1 MFGLINP
8 LYKIIGIIGLIAVL
22 FGTGYYRG
30 YSAEKKR
37 FDAFK
42 AELEASAKAQ
52 EKINQ
57 QIEQKNKLIA
67 DNSKREY
74 EAKIVALR
82 NYYAN
87 GLRHTD
93 ANKLPSLSNSTPI
106 SNGEAANLPL
116 ACAYTTQQLVSLQD
130 WIKAVKSYP
139 NR

>member
-8 LYKIIGIIGLIAVL
+8 LYKVIGIIGLVAVL

-30 YSAEKKR
+30 YSAEKQR

-42 AELEASAKAQ
+42 AELVASAKAQ

-74 EAKIVALR
+74 EAKIIALR
-82 NYYAN
+82 NYYDRMRN
-87 GLRHTD
+87 PDT
-93 ANKLPSLSNSTPI
+93 NKLPSVAITTHRVDEKATDSVFI
-106 SNGEAANLPL
+106 GQ
-116 ACAYTTQQLVSLQD
+116 CAETTLQLISLQD
-130 WIKAVKSYP
+130 WIKAVAD
-139 NR
+139 

>member
-8 LYKIIGIIGLIAVL
+8 LYKIIGIIGLVAVL
-22 FGTGYYRG
+22 FSTGYYRG
-30 YSAEKKR
+30 YSAEKQR

-42 AELEASAKAQ
+42 AELVASAKAQ

-82 NYYAN
+82 LYYDR
-87 GLRHTD
+87 LRHADT
-93 ANKLPSLSNSTPI
+93 NKLPSASITSHRVD
-106 SNGEAANLPL
+106 EAATDPIFIGQ
-116 ACAYTTQQLVSLQD
+116 CAETTLQLVLLQD
-130 WIKAVKSYP
+130 WVREVSK
-139 NR
+139 

>member
-1 MFGLINP
+1 VFGLINP
-8 LYKIIGIIGLIAVL
+8 LYKVIGIIGLVAVL

-30 YSAEKKR
+30 YSAEKQR

-42 AELEASAKAQ
+42 TELEASAKAQ

-82 NYYAN
+82 HYYDR
-87 GLRHTD
+87 LRHPDT
-93 ANKLPSLSNSTPI
+93 NKLPS
-106 SNGEAANLPL
+106 AAITAHRVDEKATDPVFIGQ
-116 ACAYTTQQLVSLQD
+116 CAETTLQLISLQD
-130 WIKAVKSYP
+130 WVLAISP
-139 NR
+139 

>member
-1 MFGLINP
+1 VFGLINP
-8 LYKIIGIIGLIAVL
+8 LYKVIGIIGLVVVL

-30 YSAEKKR
+30 YSAEKAR

-42 AELEASAKAQ
+42 TELEASAKAQ

-82 NYYAN
+82 HYYDR
-87 GLRHTD
+87 LRHPDT
-93 ANKLPSLSNSTPI
+93 NKLPSAAIAAHRVDEKATDPI
-106 SNGEAANLPL
+106 FIGQ
-116 ACAYTTQQLVSLQD
+116 CAETTLQLVSLQD
-130 WIKAVKSYP
+130 WVREVSK
-139 NR
+139 

>member
-8 LYKIIGIIGLIAVL
+8 LYKVIGIIGLVAVL

-30 YSAEKKR
+30 YSAEKQR

-42 AELEASAKAQ
+42 TELEASAKAQ

-82 NYYAN
+82 NYYDR
-87 GLRHTD
+87 LRHPDT
-93 ANKLPSLSNSTPI
+93 NKLPS
-106 SNGEAANLPL
+106 AAIAAHRVDEKATDPVFIGQ
-116 ACAYTTQQLVSLQD
+116 CAETTLQLISLQD
-130 WIKAVKSYP
+130 WIRATSP
-139 NR
+139 

>member
-8 LYKIIGIIGLIAVL
+8 LYKVIGIIGLVAVL

-30 YSAEKKR
+30 YSAEKER

-42 AELEASAKAQ
+42 AELVASAKAQ

-74 EAKIVALR
+74 EAKIIALR
-82 NYYAN
+82 HYYD
-87 GLRHTD
+87 GLRHPDT
-93 ANKLPSLSNSTPI
+93 NKLPSAAITAHRVDEKATDPI
-106 SNGEAANLPL
+106 FIGQ
-116 ACAYTTQQLVSLQD
+116 CAETTLQLVSLQD
-130 WIKAVKSYP
+130 WIKAVAD
-139 NR
+139 

>member
-8 LYKIIGIIGLIAVL
+8 LYKVIGIIGLVAVL

-42 AELEASAKAQ
+42 TELEASAKAQ

-82 NYYAN
+82 HYYDR
-87 GLRHTD
+87 LRHPDT
-93 ANKLPSLSNSTPI
+93 NKLPS
-106 SNGEAANLPL
+106 AAITAHRVDEKATDPVFIGQ
-116 ACAYTTQQLVSLQD
+116 CAETTLQLISLQD
-130 WIKAVKSYP
+130 WVLAISP
-139 NR
+139 

>member
-1 MFGLINP
+1 VFGLINP
-8 LYKIIGIIGLIAVL
+8 LYKIIGIIGLVAVL
-22 FGTGYYRG
+22 FGAGYYRG

-42 AELEASAKAQ
+42 TELEASAKAQ

-82 NYYAN
+82 NYYFN
-87 GLRHTD
+87 GMRNPDT
-93 ANKLPSLSNSTPI
+93 NKLPSAAIATHRVDEKATDPI
-106 SNGEAANLPL
+106 FIGQ
-116 ACAYTTQQLVSLQD
+116 CAETTLQLTSLQD
-130 WIKAVKSYP
+130 WVREISK
-139 NR
+139 

>member
-8 LYKIIGIIGLIAVL
+8 LYKIIGIIGLVAVL

-42 AELEASAKAQ
+42 TELEASAKAQ

-82 NYYAN
+82 HYYDR
-87 GLRHTD
+87 LRHPDT
-93 ANKLPSLSNSTPI
+93 NKLPSAAIAAHRVDEKATDPI
-106 SNGEAANLPL
+106 FIGQ
-116 ACAYTTQQLVSLQD
+116 CAETTLQLVSLQD
-130 WIKAVKSYP
+130 WVTAVSK
-139 NR
+139 

>member
-8 LYKIIGIIGLIAVL
+8 LYKVIAIIGLIAVL

-42 AELEASAKAQ
+42 SELEASAKAQ

-82 NYYAN
+82 HYYDR
-87 GLRHTD
+87 LRHSDT
-93 ANKLPSLSNSTPI
+93 NKLPSATITAHRVDEKTTDPVFI
-106 SNGEAANLPL
+106 GQ
-116 ACAYTTQQLVSLQD
+116 CAETTLQLVSLQD
-130 WIKAVKSYP
+130 WITSVSK
-139 NR
+139 

>member
-1 MFGLINP
+1 VFGLINP
-8 LYKIIGIIGLIAVL
+8 LYKIIGIIGLVAVL

-42 AELEASAKAQ
+42 TELEASAKAQ
-52 EKINQ
+52 EKINK

-82 NYYAN
+82 HYYDR
-87 GLRHTD
+87 LRHPDT
-93 ANKLPSLSNSTPI
+93 NKLPSAAIAAHRVDETATDPI
-106 SNGEAANLPL
+106 FIGQ
-116 ACAYTTQQLVSLQD
+116 CAETTLQLVSLQD
-130 WIKAVKSYP
+130 WVTAVSK
-139 NR
+139 

>member
-1 MFGLINP
+1 VFGLINP
-8 LYKIIGIIGLIAVL
+8 LYKIIGIIGLVAVL

-30 YSAEKKR
+30 YSAEKQR

-42 AELEASAKAQ
+42 SELVASAKAQ

-82 NYYAN
+82 NYYFDRVRN
-87 GLRHTD
+87 TD
-93 ANKLPSLSNSTPI
+93 QNKLPSASITTHRVDETATDPVFI
-106 SNGEAANLPL
+106 GQ
-116 ACAYTTQQLVSLQD
+116 CAETTLQLVSLQD
-130 WIKAVKSYP
+130 WVTAVSK
-139 NR
+139 

>member
-1 MFGLINP
+1 VFGAINP
-8 LYKIIGIIGLIAVL
+8 LYKVIGIIGLVAVL

-42 AELEASAKAQ
+42 TELEASAKAQ

-74 EAKIVALR
+74 EAKIIALR
-82 NYYAN
+82 HYYDR
-87 GLRHTD
+87 LRHSDT
-93 ANKLPSLSNSTPI
+93 NKLPSAAIATHRVD
-106 SNGEAANLPL
+106 EAATDPIFIGQ
-116 ACAYTTQQLVSLQD
+116 CAETTIQLVSLQD
-130 WIKAVKSYP
+130 WVTAVSK
-139 NR
+139 

>member
-8 LYKIIGIIGLIAVL
+8 LYKVIGIIGLVAVL

-30 YSAEKKR
+30 YSAEKQR

-42 AELEASAKAQ
+42 AELVASAKAQ

-74 EAKIVALR
+74 EAKIIALR
-82 NYYAN
+82 HYYD
-87 GLRHTD
+87 GLRHPDT
-93 ANKLPSLSNSTPI
+93 NKLPSAAIAAHRVDEKATDPI
-106 SNGEAANLPL
+106 FIGQ
-116 ACAYTTQQLVSLQD
+116 CAETTLQLVSLQD
-130 WIKAVKSYP
+130 WVREISK
-139 NR
+139 

>member
-8 LYKIIGIIGLIAVL
+8 LYKVIGIIGLVAVL

-42 AELEASAKAQ
+42 TELEASAKAQ
-52 EKINQ
+52 EKINK

-82 NYYAN
+82 NYYDRM
-87 GLRHTD
+87 RHPDT
-93 ANKLPSLSNSTPI
+93 NKLPSAAIAAHRVDEKATDPI
-106 SNGEAANLPL
+106 FIGQ
-116 ACAYTTQQLVSLQD
+116 CAETTLQLISLQD
-130 WIKAVKSYP
+130 WVTAISK
-139 NR
+139 

>member
-8 LYKIIGIIGLIAVL
+8 LYKIIGIIGLVAVL

-30 YSAEKKR
+30 YSAEKHR

-42 AELEASAKAQ
+42 AELVASAKAQ

-74 EAKIVALR
+74 EAKIIALR
-82 NYYAN
+82 HYYD
-87 GLRHTD
+87 GLRYPDT
-93 ANKLPSLSNSTPI
+93 NKLPSATITAHRVDEKATDPVFI
-106 SNGEAANLPL
+106 GQ
-116 ACAYTTQQLVSLQD
+116 CAETTLQLISLQD
-130 WIKAVKSYP
+130 WVRAISD
-139 NR
+139 

>member
-8 LYKIIGIIGLIAVL
+8 LYKVIGIIGLVAVL

-30 YSAEKKR
+30 YSAEKQR

-42 AELEASAKAQ
+42 TELEASAKAQ
-52 EKINQ
+52 EKINK

-82 NYYAN
+82 NYYFN
-87 GLRHTD
+87 GMRHPGT
-93 ANKLPSLSNSTPI
+93 NKLPSLPI
-106 SNGEAANLPL
+106 ATHRVDEKATDPIFIGQ
-116 ACAYTTQQLVSLQD
+116 CAETTLQLVSLQD
-130 WIKAVKSYP
+130 WIKAVAD
-139 NR
+139 

>member
-8 LYKIIGIIGLIAVL
+8 LYKVIGIIGLVAVL

-30 YSAEKKR
+30 YSAEKQR

-42 AELEASAKAQ
+42 TELEASAKAQ

-82 NYYAN
+82 HYYDR
-87 GLRHTD
+87 LRHPDT
-93 ANKLPSLSNSTPI
+93 NKLPS
-106 SNGEAANLPL
+106 AAITAHRVDEKATDPVFIGQ
-116 ACAYTTQQLVSLQD
+116 CAETTLQLVSLQD
-130 WIKAVKSYP
+130 WVTAISK
-139 NR
+139 

>member
-8 LYKIIGIIGLIAVL
+8 LYKIIGIIGLVAVL
-22 FGTGYYRG
+22 FGAGYYRG
-30 YSAEKKR
+30 YSAEKAR

-42 AELEASAKAQ
+42 AELVASAKAQ

-82 NYYAN
+82 HYYDRM
-87 GLRHTD
+87 RHPDT
-93 ANKLPSLSNSTPI
+93 NKLPS
-106 SNGEAANLPL
+106 AAITAHRVDEKATDPVFIGQ
-116 ACAYTTQQLVSLQD
+116 CAETTLQLVSLQD
-130 WIKAVKSYP
+130 WIKSVAD
-139 NR
+139 

>member
-8 LYKIIGIIGLIAVL
+8 LYKILGIIGLVIAL
-22 FGTGYYRG
+22 FGFGYYRG
-30 YSAEKKR
+30 YSAEKQR

-67 DNSKREY
+67 TNIKSEY
-74 EAKIVALR
+74 ETKIIALR

-93 ANKLPSLSNSTPI
+93 SNKLPSLPDSTKGI
-106 SNGEAANLPL
+106 DGEASKLL
-116 ACAYTTQQLVSLQD
+116 LDCSYTTQQLDSLQY
-130 WIKAVKSYP
+130 WIRAVSK
-139 NR
+139 

>member
-8 LYKIIGIIGLIAVL
+8 LYKVIGIIGLVAVL

-30 YSAEKKR
+30 YSAEKQR

-42 AELEASAKAQ
+42 TELEASAKAQ

-82 NYYAN
+82 HYYDR
-87 GLRHTD
+87 LRHPDT
-93 ANKLPSLSNSTPI
+93 NKLPS
-106 SNGEAANLPL
+106 AAITAHRVDEKATDPVFIGQ
-116 ACAYTTQQLVSLQD
+116 CAETTLQLISLQD
-130 WIKAVKSYP
+130 WVRTIS
-139 NR
+139 N

>member
-1 MFGLINP
+1 VFGLINP
-8 LYKIIGIIGLIAVL
+8 LYKVIGIIGLVAVL

-30 YSAEKKR
+30 YSAEKQR

-42 AELEASAKAQ
+42 AELVASAKAQ

-82 NYYAN
+82 HYYDR
-87 GLRHTD
+87 LRHPDT
-93 ANKLPSLSNSTPI
+93 NKLPSAAITAHRVDEKATDPI
-106 SNGEAANLPL
+106 FIGQ
-116 ACAYTTQQLVSLQD
+116 CAETTLQLISLQD
-130 WIKAVKSYP
+130 WVTAISK
-139 NR
+139 

>member
-8 LYKIIGIIGLIAVL
+8 LYKVIGIIGLVAVL

-42 AELEASAKAQ
+42 AELVASAKAQ

-74 EAKIVALR
+74 EAKITSLR
-82 NYYAN
+82 LYYDR
-87 GLRHTD
+87 LRHPDT
-93 ANKLPSLSNSTPI
+93 NKLPSAAITAHRVDEKTTDPI
-106 SNGEAANLPL
+106 FIGQ
-116 ACAYTTQQLVSLQD
+116 CAETTLQLVSLQD
-130 WIKAVKSYP
+130 WIKAVAD
-139 NR
+139 

>member
-8 LYKIIGIIGLIAVL
+8 LYKIIGIIGLVAVL

-30 YSAEKKR
+30 YSAEKQR

-42 AELEASAKAQ
+42 AELVASAKAQ

-82 NYYAN
+82 HYYDR
-87 GLRHTD
+87 LRHPDT
-93 ANKLPSLSNSTPI
+93 NKLPSAAIATHRVDEKATDPI
-106 SNGEAANLPL
+106 FIGQ
-116 ACAYTTQQLVSLQD
+116 CAETTLQLISLQD
-130 WIKAVKSYP
+130 WVRTISD
-139 NR
+139 

>member
-8 LYKIIGIIGLIAVL
+8 LYKILGIIGLVIAL
-22 FGTGYYRG
+22 FGFGYYRG
-30 YSAEKKR
+30 YSAEKQR

-67 DNSKREY
+67 TNIKNEY
-74 EAKIVALR
+74 ETKIIALR

-93 ANKLPSLSNSTPI
+93 SNKLPSLPDSTKGI
-106 SNGEAANLPL
+106 DGEASKLL
-116 ACAYTTQQLVSLQD
+116 LDCSYTTQQLDSLQD
-130 WIKAVKSYP
+130 WIRAVSK
-139 NR
+139 

>member
-8 LYKIIGIIGLIAVL
+8 LYKIIGIIGLVAVL

-42 AELEASAKAQ
+42 TELEASAKAQ

-82 NYYAN
+82 HYYDR
-87 GLRHTD
+87 LRHPDT
-93 ANKLPSLSNSTPI
+93 NKLPSAAIAAHRVDEKAADPI
-106 SNGEAANLPL
+106 FIGQ
-116 ACAYTTQQLVSLQD
+116 CAETTLQLVSLQD
-130 WIKAVKSYP
+130 WVREVSK
-139 NR
+139 

>member
-1 MFGLINP
+1 VFGLINP
-8 LYKIIGIIGLIAVL
+8 LYKVIGIIGLVAVL

-30 YSAEKKR
+30 YSAEKQR

-42 AELEASAKAQ
+42 TELEASAKAQ

-82 NYYAN
+82 HYYDR
-87 GLRHTD
+87 LRHPDT
-93 ANKLPSLSNSTPI
+93 NKLPS
-106 SNGEAANLPL
+106 AAITAHRVDEKATDPVFIGQ
-116 ACAYTTQQLVSLQD
+116 CAETTLQLISLQD
-130 WIKAVKSYP
+130 WVTAISK
-139 NR
+139 

>member
-1 MFGLINP
+1 VFGLINP
-8 LYKIIGIIGLIAVL
+8 LYKVIGIIGLVAVL

-30 YSAEKKR
+30 YSAEKQR

-42 AELEASAKAQ
+42 TELEASAKAQ

-82 NYYAN
+82 HYYDR
-87 GLRHTD
+87 LRHPDT
-93 ANKLPSLSNSTPI
+93 NKLPSATITAHRVDEKATDPVFI
-106 SNGEAANLPL
+106 GQ
-116 ACAYTTQQLVSLQD
+116 CAETTLQLISLQD
-130 WIKAVKSYP
+130 WVTAISK
-139 NR
+139 

>member
-8 LYKIIGIIGLIAVL
+8 LYKIIGIIGLVAVL

-30 YSAEKKR
+30 YSAEKQR

-42 AELEASAKAQ
+42 AELVASAKAQ

-74 EAKIVALR
+74 EAKIIALR
-82 NYYAN
+82 NYYDRMRN
-87 GLRHTD
+87 PDT
-93 ANKLPSLSNSTPI
+93 NKLPSAAITTHRVDEKATDPI
-106 SNGEAANLPL
+106 FIGQ
-116 ACAYTTQQLVSLQD
+116 CAETTLQLVSLQD
-130 WIKAVKSYP
+130 WVTAISK
-139 NR
+139 

>member
-8 LYKIIGIIGLIAVL
+8 LYKLLGIIVLVGAL
-22 FGTGYYRG
+22 FGFGYYQG
-30 YSAEKKR
+30 YSAEKER

-42 AELEASAKAQ
+42 SELEASAKAQ

-67 DNSKREY
+67 TNIKSEY
-74 EAKIVALR
+74 ETKIIALR

-93 ANKLPSLSNSTPI
+93 SNKLPSLSSSAQGI
-106 SNGEAANLPL
+106 DGEATDLPL
-116 ACAYTTQQLVSLQD
+116 ACAIATQQLISLQD
-130 WIKAVKSYP
+130 WIRAVSK
-139 NR
+139 

>member
-8 LYKIIGIIGLIAVL
+8 LYKVIAIIGLIAVL

-30 YSAEKKR
+30 YASEKKR

-42 AELEASAKAQ
+42 SELEASAKAQ

-82 NYYAN
+82 HYYDR
-87 GLRHTD
+87 LRHSDT
-93 ANKLPSLSNSTPI
+93 NNLPSATNTAHRVDEKTTDPVFI
-106 SNGEAANLPL
+106 GQ
-116 ACAYTTQQLVSLQD
+116 CAETTLQLVSLQD
-130 WIKAVKSYP
+130 WITSVSK
-139 NR
+139 